1 MVLSSS
7 KRFFTHLRRAPE
19 LAAGPPDLLRALP
32 PELPHLGQ
40 MQFVFHARRH
50 DPGRAGPGLQR
61 SWSRAGSSMHPTT
74 AVPHRPRLRR
84 ISSPRACSATGSYLG
99 ARTAAIVLRHYG
111 SWMFRASWSK
121 PSSREHARRFTH
133 CLYTRAGKVG
143 VAGRNGPT
151 LADEACVAESG
162 KPVVVVVVIL
172 R

>member
-50 DPGRAGPGLQR
+50 DPGRAGPSAVLVPCSLLYPSGNGRFASPAADTDFQPACVLCNWELPGR
-61 SWSRAGSSMHPTT
+61 ADSRHCAAALWQLDVPCRQLEQ
-74 AVPHRPRLRR
+74 AVFPC
-84 ISSPRACSATGSYLG
+84 A
-99 ARTAAIVLRHYG
+99 
-111 SWMFRASWSK
+111 RASLQPLSLH
-121 PSSREHARRFTH
+121 SCA
-133 CLYTRAGKVG
+133 KVG
-143 VAGRNGPT
+143 VAGRKGPT
-151 LADEACVAESG
+151 LADEACVVESG
-162 KPVVVVVVIL
+162 DPIVVVVATL

>member
-1 MVLSSS
+1 M
-7 KRFFTHLRRAPE
+7 
-19 LAAGPPDLLRALP
+19 
-32 PELPHLGQ
+32 
-40 MQFVFHARRH
+40 
-50 DPGRAGPGLQR
+50 
-61 SWSRAGSSMHPTT
+61 
-74 AVPHRPRLRR
+74 
-84 ISSPRACSATGSYLG
+84 
-99 ARTAAIVLRHYG
+99 LRHYG